1 MSRGVLV
8 VAMVSVISAAVR
20 ICEAGML
27 GMLVEIAVGLAG
39 LRKDF
44 SSAASYSR
52 NSLLML

>member
-27 GMLVEIAVGLAG
+27 GMLGSNSCWPGWLGAFWRCRYTSTGLVIIC
-39 LRKDF
+39 
-44 SSAASYSR
+44 
-52 NSLLML
+52 